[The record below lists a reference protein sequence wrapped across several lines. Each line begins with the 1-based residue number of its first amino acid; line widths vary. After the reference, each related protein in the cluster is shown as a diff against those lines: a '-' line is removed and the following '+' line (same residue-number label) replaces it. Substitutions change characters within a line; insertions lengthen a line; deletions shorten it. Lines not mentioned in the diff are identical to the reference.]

1 MKNYG
6 FIEWTDTKETFVK
19 SNGIVTLNSETK
31 SDFFQLSPV
40 IRIVP
45 DVINWEAFKIIPDYG
60 LSSELTF

>member
-45 DVINWEAFKIIPDYG
+45 DVINWEAFKIMPDYG